1 MPPSTTPPNNDAA
14 AAPSL
19 ETVTGVVLCGGRSSR
34 FGSDKALQDVAGRTL
49 LQRALDSL
57 EPAAERLLVG
67 RAYTHVEARFVADL
81 RPGLGPMAGLEAAL
95 HAAEGDWVALA
106 GCDLPCLTPA
116 FWRLLCLRAT
126 TGRPVSVVDEGGDF
140 EPLAALYPRSAL
152 REVAARLDDGRL
164 DLQSL
169 LTGLRAVAVP
179 AAEVEAVCG
188 PGVLRNVNRPED
200 VPAGEDP
207 CSGTGEGP

>member
-1 MPPSTTPPNNDAA
+1 MPPSTTDPPGDAA
-14 AAPSL
+14 AAPTL
-19 ETVTGVVLCGGRSSR
+19 EKVTAAVLCGGRSSR
-34 FGSDKALQDVAGRTL
+34 FGSDKALHEVAGRTL

-67 RAYTHVEARFVADL
+67 RAYTHVDARFIPDL

-95 HAAEGDWVALA
+95 HAAGRDWVALC

-116 FWRLLCLRAT
+116 FWRLLCRHARP
-126 TGRPVSVVDEGGDF
+126 GRPVSVRAGAGDF

-152 REVAARLDDGRL
+152 RAVAARLDDGRL

-169 LTGLRAVAVP
+169 LAELDAVAVP
-179 AAEVEAVCG
+179 AAEVESACG
-188 PGVLRNVNRPED
+188 RGVLRNVNRSED
-200 VPAGEDP
+200 VPAGADP
-207 CSGTGEGP
+207 CAEPGAGR